1 MLASYIL
8 CSLYI
13 LLQNLSNATTT
24 ATTII
29 GTATTLCTPTTTL
42 LVCLLMYGILIYYM
56 HAEASW
62 PTPGN

>member
-8 CSLYI
+8 CSLYV
-13 LLQNLSNATTT
+13 LLQNLSNATT

-29 GTATTLCTPTTTL
+29 TTATTLCTPTTKL
-42 LVCLLMYGILIYYM
+42 LVCLLMYGILIYCM

-62 PTPGN
+62 PTPGK